1 MSDHVTPITDN
12 NFEELVLNSD
22 TPVLVDFWAEW
33 CAPCKAIAPMLE
45 EAAPEY
51 AGKVKI
57 VKMNIE
63 ENANTSAKFGI
74 RALPTLMLFKDGSV
88 EGTMQGAL
96 SRSQLNEF
104 LTQNGY
110 ALA

>member
-1 MSDHVTPITDN
+1 MSNHVTAITDA
-12 NFEELVLNSD
+12 NFEELVLKSE

-51 AGKVKI
+51 AGKVTI
-57 VKMNIE
+57 VKMNAE

-74 RALPTLMLFKDGSV
+74 RALPTLMLFKNGSV
-88 EGTMQGAL
+88 EATMQGAL

-104 LTQNGY
+104 LSQNGHS
-110 ALA
+110 LA